1 MPTAFAKVWANDTD
15 GEHAGHCGNGHGP
28 NNQNDYSGHC
38 GGWIQHSTRIARS
51 FLNGDSTRRRC
62 TNICTSGKINYLQ
75 NSVGNPCEGAN
86 HIKLTQNEGG
96 FAGGSGET
104 VGVLECR
111 WDNLSGSTLKSMSG
125 DAKYTSGGVQAL
137 REDHTVYEQLLFGNH
152 NLGTV
157 NYNSTGFCENAAN
170 LETVVDNN
178 GDTCYRKLL
187 SKVSDATLKQAGID
201 YCASNPS
208 DPKCKC
214 INVARSDFLT
224 FCASNPTLP
233 GCDQI
238 NTAVASYENVGVL
251 RTATSLMGNQDCLVP
266 GICSGAEDF
275 KPSTIPATCQNQI
288 GICDQ
293 VQNIE
298 VGRIN
303 EAAELDAFQS
313 CNIEFQALREQNES
327 QSGSPSG
334 VPSNIPTSEQQSST
348 TSPTGTPT
356 GTPTGAPTPTY
367 EEGSLASTLDGIRSG
382 LPGSLQAY
390 VPVTIDEL
398 KTDQSKQIGV
408 GGTIFMSV
416 MCVMILLLL
425 LSSSSSSSSNSSGG
439 QPFPS
444 RFRRR

>member
-1 MPTAFAKVWANDTD
+1 MPTAFTRVWANDTD
-15 GEHAGHCGNGHGP
+15 GEHAGHCGNGYGP
-28 NNQNDYSGHC
+28 NNQNDYSSNC
-38 GGWIQHSTRIARS
+38 GGWIQHSTRVARS

-62 TNICTSGKINYLQ
+62 TNICSSGKINYLEG
-75 NSVGNPCEGAN
+75 STGHPCDGAS
-86 HIKLTQNEGG
+86 HIKLTKNEGG
-96 FAGGSGET
+96 FAGGSGEPL
-104 VGVLECR
+104 GVLECR

-125 DAKYTSGGVQAL
+125 DAKYTSSGVQSG
-137 REDHTVYEQLLFGNH
+137 RDSYTVYEQLLFGNN
-152 NLGTV
+152 NLGLT

-170 LETVVDNN
+170 LETVVDKN
-178 GDTCYRKLL
+178 GDTCYKKLL
-187 SKVSDATLKQAGID
+187 SKVNDATLKQYGID

-224 FCASNPTLP
+224 FCESNPTLP
-233 GCDQI
+233 GCDEI
-238 NTAVASYENVGVL
+238 NTSVAKYENVGVL

-266 GICSGAEDF
+266 GICGGVNIYQ
-275 KPSTIPATCQNQI
+275 PTTTPGTCQNQI

-334 VPSNIPTSEQQSST
+334 VPSNIPVSEQQSST
-348 TSPTGTPT
+348 TS
-356 GTPTGAPTPTY
+356 PTGAPTPTY
-367 EEGSLASTLDGIRSG
+367 EEGSLASRLDGIRG
-382 LPGSLQAY
+382 RLPTSLQAY

-408 GGTIFMSV
+408 GGTTIFISMS
-416 MCVMILLLL
+416 CVMLVLLL
-425 LSSSSSSSSNSSGG
+425 LSLSSNDSGG
-439 QPFPS
+439 RPFPS

>member
-1 MPTAFAKVWANDTD
+1 
-15 GEHAGHCGNGHGP
+15 
-28 NNQNDYSGHC
+28 
-38 GGWIQHSTRIARS
+38 
-51 FLNGDSTRRRC
+51 
-62 TNICTSGKINYLQ
+62 
-75 NSVGNPCEGAN
+75 
-86 HIKLTQNEGG
+86 
-96 FAGGSGET
+96 
-104 VGVLECR
+104 
-111 WDNLSGSTLKSMSG
+111 MSG

-178 GDTCYRKLL
+178 GDTCYKKLL
-187 SKVSDATLKQAGID
+187 SKVNDATLKQAGID

-293 VQNIE
+293 VQNID

-334 VPSNIPTSEQQSST
+334 IPSNI
-348 TSPTGTPT
+348 
-356 GTPTGAPTPTY
+356 PTGAPTPTY

-382 LPGSLQAY
+382 LPESLQAY
-390 VPVTIDEL
+390 VPVTVDEL

-416 MCVMILLLL
+416 LSVMCVMILLLL
-425 LSSSSSSSSNSSGG
+425 LSSSSNGSGG
-439 QPFPS
+439 RSFPS

>member
-1 MPTAFAKVWANDTD
+1 MPTAFAKVWANESD
-15 GEHAGHCGNGHGP
+15 GEHDQRCGNGYTTSGH
-28 NNQNDYSGHC
+28 NDHSSHC
-38 GGWIQHSTRIARS
+38 GGWIQHSTRVARTWR
-51 FLNGDSTRRRC
+51 GKQTRRRC
-62 TNICTSGKINYLQ
+62 TSICSSGRINYLQ
-75 NSVGNPCEGAN
+75 SSVGNPCDGAN

-96 FAGGSGET
+96 FAGGTGEP
-104 VGVLECR
+104 VGVLECS
-111 WDNLSGSTLKSMSG
+111 WDNLSSETLKSMSG
-125 DAKYTSGGVQAL
+125 DAKYTSGGVQSGSV
-137 REDHTVYEQLLFGNH
+137 DHTVYEQLLFGNN
-152 NLGTV
+152 NLGTA

-187 SKVSDATLKQAGID
+187 SKVNDATLKQYGID

-224 FCASNPTLP
+224 FCASNSTLP

-266 GICSGAEDF
+266 GICSGAQDF
-275 KPSTIPATCQNQI
+275 KPSTIPGTCQNQI

-313 CNIEFQALREQNES
+313 CDIEFQALREQNES

-334 VPSNIPTSEQQSST
+334 IPSNIPTSEQQSSDT
-348 TSPTGTPT
+348 TS
-356 GTPTGAPTPTY
+356 PTGAPTPTY
-367 EEGSLASTLDGIRSG
+367 EEGSLASRLDGIRGG
-382 LPGSLQAY
+382 LPASLQAY
-390 VPVTIDEL
+390 VPVTIDEI

-408 GGTIFMSV
+408 GGTIFLCV
-416 MCVMILLLL
+416 MCVMIVLLL
-425 LSSSSSSSSNSSGG
+425 LSSSSNGSGG
-439 QPFPS
+439 PPFPT